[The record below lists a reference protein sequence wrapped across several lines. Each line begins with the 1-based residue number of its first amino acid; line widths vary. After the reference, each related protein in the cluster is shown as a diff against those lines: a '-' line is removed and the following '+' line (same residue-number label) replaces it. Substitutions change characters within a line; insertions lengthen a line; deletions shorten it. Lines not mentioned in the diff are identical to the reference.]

1 MGRITTEVEALDLMS
16 QLGKELVTSY
26 EAEDATVAT
35 IVAALLAF
43 QVLEP
48 AITVGTI
55 SGDYSA
61 LTRSIKV
68 DGDTILGAL
77 FRLRDTV
84 GGYIY
89 VDNDRKLQWPS
100 SLGEDKGQQI
110 RYRKNLKGIER
121 DIDYGSLVNRL
132 YCYGAGE
139 GEARIKLSD
148 VESVL
153 TANAASGQKDVA
165 VTDASLFAA
174 SDSVVISD
182 NNASEENIVTSIAGN
197 TLTMTTNLANTYT
210 TAANG
215 KVNRGNDY
223 IEDTDSQSAPP
234 TGWGGIYV
242 GVMVNR
248 SITHP
253 DTLLAWAILKLAE
266 VKNPPITYS
275 VDTIDLSKSTEIAFD
290 FESLQLGSTVK
301 VIDEDLGIDVAAIVV
316 KITHPNLKNPLHM
329 EIEIANKTKDITDT
343 LAEVYDTQQLHQ
355 HIATEIG
362 VGQVIVKGAFTV
374 KDWVTDGET
383 TIKGS
388 VIETGTIIAD
398 RIVSVTYAQITD
410 VVIATADIENLAVT
424 NIKIGNDFNAAK
436 ITAGDIATARLQ
448 VHAADGINAGGTTI
462 SGGKIT
468 TNTIVA
474 NKLVSSTFT
483 SRVITLGAGG
493 KFVTGA
499 AGTNRIE
506 ITNTIVAGINNAN
519 VTQFEIRASDGK
531 AYFGAGAGII
541 DTAGIKIT
549 GTTVKLDFYANSFHN
564 YISANAS
571 GYLVFEPET
580 AMVMGPIWNS
590 LIATRDQTVDL
601 GSTTYHWDAGYIRS
615 VQFRAGVGIAYIGH
629 SSYPYDY
636 GYFTNLYRTNEF
648 DLQHLDDIALI
659 RQMKADPHRPGFIS
673 QATIPAILKFKPR
686 TSKDEPKPVERID
699 LGKEVSLSFGAI
711 RQMAEILDK
720 LESRMVRLEHGGVR

>member
-89 VDNDRKLQWPS
+89 VDNDKQLQWPS
-100 SLGEDKGQQI
+100 SLGEDKGQEI

-121 DIDYGSLVNRL
+121 EIDYHGLINRL
-132 YCYGAGE
+132 YCYGTGE

-148 VESVL
+148 VSSLL
-153 TANAASGQKDVA
+153 TANAASGQKVVA
-165 VTDASLFAA
+165 VTDASLFAEGEPVII
-174 SDSVVISD
+174 SDDNATENNTISTISD
-182 NNASEENIVTSIAGN
+182 NN
-197 TLTMTTNLANTYT
+197 LTMTTNLANTYT
-210 TAANG
+210 TAADG
-215 KVNRGNDY
+215 KVNRKEDY
-223 IEDTDSQSAPP
+223 VEDADSQSAPP

-253 DTLLAWAILKLAE
+253 DTLLAWALLKLAE

-275 VDTIDLSKSTEIAFD
+275 VDTIDLSKSTEVAFD

-301 VIDEDLGIDVAAIVV
+301 VIDEDLGIDVSAAVV
-316 KITHPNLKNPLHM
+316 KITHPDLSNPMRM
-329 EIEIANKTKDITDT
+329 EIEIANRVKDITDT
-343 LAEVYDTQQLHQ
+343 LAEVYDIQQLHQ
-355 HIATEIG
+355 HVATEIG
-362 VGQVIVKGAFTV
+362 AGQVIVKGVFTV
-374 KDWVTDGET
+374 LDWVTDGET

-398 RIVSVTYAQITD
+398 KIVSVTYAQITE

-436 ITAGDIATARLQ
+436 IVAGDIATARLQ

-468 TNTIVA
+468 TNTIVV
-474 NKLVSSTFT
+474 NTLQTSTLT

-506 ITNTIVAGINNAN
+506 ITNTTISGINSSN
-519 VTQFEIRASDGK
+519 VTQFEIKASDGK
-531 AYFGAGAGII
+531 GYFGAGTIVCDA
-541 DTAGIKIT
+541 T
-549 GTTVKLDFYANSFHN
+549 GLHLNHAATK
-564 YISANAS
+564 YIE
-571 GYLVFEPET
+571 LKET
-580 AMVMGPIWNS
+580 ALDDARIDLVTPGGGIRIYCLGGIYLTGAIKSSLVPDTDMG
-590 LIATRDQTVDL
+590 RDL
-601 GSTTYHWDAGYIRS
+601 GESATPKRWGYGIFYRLGDA
-615 VQFRAGVGIAYIGH
+615 
-629 SSYPYDY
+629 
-636 GYFTNLYRTNEF
+636 T
-648 DLQHLDDIALI
+648 
-659 RQMKADPHRPGFIS
+659 
-673 QATIPAILKFKPR
+673 
-686 TSKDEPKPVERID
+686 KPVERIYVNEIRGYGTSFCGD
-699 LGKEVSLSFGAI
+699 QTYPFKKVAGEQILAKQRAASPSNITSYVQLYGLTAANNKAYIMTPDGIEREVAFA
-711 RQMAEILDK
+711 
-720 LESRMVRLEHGGVR
+720 